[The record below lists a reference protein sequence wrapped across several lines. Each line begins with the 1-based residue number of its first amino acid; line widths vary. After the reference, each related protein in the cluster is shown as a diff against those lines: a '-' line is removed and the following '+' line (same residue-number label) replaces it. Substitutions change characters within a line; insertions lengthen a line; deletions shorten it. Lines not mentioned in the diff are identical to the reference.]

1 MTSLARWAAV
11 ARRELTSALRRPSYW
26 LLLGLLGLTAFGF
39 SQGNVTISSGEA
51 TAGGLR
57 SHVTSVAAQSMFQ
70 SVLIT
75 AMGVWFLAIGAGLVL
90 IRDAELRVGEMIHG
104 TRLTAREY
112 VWGSFAGALA
122 AFLVIWGLYL
132 GLSVGFNHVLATGAD
147 TPHIGPFVPGNYLYP
162 ALLLGLPQIVF
173 FAGLPL
179 FLGAW
184 TRRAIVVYAF
194 PVAVVVAVLGFL
206 ISWSPSWL
214 DPAVNRA
221 LMLVD
226 PSGFRWLNETF
237 LKVDRGVDFYNTAPL
252 PPDPGFLLSRIGLAG
267 IGLVAVEAA
276 ARNTARR
283 LVQGDTDSL
292 VIGFRRGGGEQA
304 RPAETP
310 QSPTAVGRTLRE
322 LGMRTVPPGFF
333 AAAHTIARIEVRELL
348 VRPWLYLFVPLIV
361 WQSISAS
368 LLALGPFDA
377 PLLVTSGAMA
387 ARQFNTLSLLVCIL
401 LLFYTVESLMKERT
415 QRLAEIYR
423 ATPVGTGAMLL
434 GKTVGNVVVA
444 GVILGA
450 ALVASWAI
458 ITVRHLL
465 GNPVGF
471 DLWPFAAAWGGV
483 MVPTFVFWTAL
494 VTAAFALFRNR
505 YAVYGIGLAIVIYT
519 VYRMTLA
526 GFQVE
531 GAALSWVTNWLAWNS
546 MVTWSDMGA
555 FSLYGWAL
563 ALNRLLY
570 LSLVPLLL
578 ALALMWFG
586 RQEFDATRTLH
597 RLRPR
602 ALLRSG
608 LRLLPFAVLPVF
620 LGSLL
625 FFGGRAGDQGPDAE
639 EAGKDYWRRNVATWT
654 DFRMPSVSHV
664 ELDVE
669 LDPSARTA
677 SVSGAYTFVNH
688 RDHAYPELPITA
700 RPSAPIAWTLDGE
713 PHEPDDRAGLFVFT
727 PERPLAPGDSLTVGY
742 RYDLQHPR
750 GLSARV
756 GGRGEFI
763 LDSGVVLTG
772 FSPTFVPVPGYLP
785 GIGVDADNRY
795 DRREYP
801 DDFFEG
807 ETEPLFGWGGTPLTT
822 KIRITV
828 PEEYTVNSVG
838 RLVSE
843 EVRDGRRTAVWE
855 SDHPVR
861 LFNIV
866 AGRYA
871 VKEGRGT
878 AIYYHPEHDYNVE
891 EMSAALDAAREHY
904 SEWFY
909 PFPWELLK
917 LSEFPAYAGLA
928 QGFPTNITFSE
939 GIGFLTKSDPRS
951 HAAFTVVAHEAA
963 HQWWGNI
970 LTPGRGPGGN
980 ILSEGMAHYAT
991 ILLHQEVHG
1000 DRHRIEFTKRIE
1012 DRYGDNRFVNSERPL
1027 VKTDGSRRGDPTVT
1041 YDKGGWVMWMLQQQM
1056 GRENLLAGLRAFI
1069 GAYQS
1074 GSDFPVIQ
1082 DMLAV
1087 LREFAPDPEAFDA
1100 FTAQWF
1106 FDVVVPEYR
1115 LSGVTK
1121 ERDGR
1126 GWVVRGTVEN
1136 AGTGR
1141 MTVEVAATANER
1153 WSDTG
1158 DAGSRTVVSPSYRDT
1173 RTSVEL
1179 DAGGSAGF
1187 ELAAGFDP
1195 ERVLVDPDALVL
1207 QLRREAAVFEFPE

>member
-11 ARRELTSALRRPSYW
+11 ARRELSSALRRPSYW
-26 LLLGLLGLTAFGF
+26 FLLGVLGLTAFGF

-57 SHVTSVAAQSMFQ
+57 SHITSAAAQSMYQ

-90 IRDAELRVGEMIHG
+90 IRDAELRVGEIVHG

-112 VWGSFAGALA
+112 VWGSFAGAVA
-122 AFLVIWGLYL
+122 AFGIIWGLNL
-132 GLSVGFNHVLATGAD
+132 GLSAGFNHVLATGAD
-147 TPHIGPFVPGNYLYP
+147 TPHIGPFVPGNYLIP
-162 ALLLGLPQIVF
+162 ALLFGLPQILF
-173 FAGLPL
+173 FAGVPF

-184 TRRAIVVYAF
+184 TRRPIVVFAF
-194 PVAVVVAVLGFL
+194 PVAMVLLILGFL
-206 ISWSPSWL
+206 VTWSPSWL
-214 DPAVNRA
+214 DPAINRA
-221 LMLVD
+221 LMLAD

-237 LKVDRGVDFYNTAPL
+237 LKLDRGVDFYNTAPL
-252 PPDPGFLLSRIGLAG
+252 PPDMGFLLSRIGLAG
-267 IGLVAVEAA
+267 IGLLAVEAA

-283 LVQGDTDSL
+283 LLEGDTDSV
-292 VIGFRRGGGEQA
+292 VIGFRRGGGETT
-304 RPAETP
+304 RPTGTP
-310 QSPTAVGRTLRE
+310 EPPATAGGTLRE

-333 AAAHTIARIEVRELL
+333 AAVHAIARTEVRELL

-361 WQSISAS
+361 WQSVSAS
-368 LLALGPFDA
+368 LLALGPFDS

-387 ARQFNTLSLLVCIL
+387 ASQFNTLSLLVCIL

-434 GKTVGNVVVA
+434 GKTVGNVAVA

-450 ALVASWAI
+450 ALIASWAI
-458 ITVRHLL
+458 ITARHLF

-483 MVPTFVFWTAL
+483 MVLTFVFWTAF

-505 YAVYGIGLAIVIYT
+505 YAVYGLGLAVVIYT
-519 VYRMTLA
+519 VYRMTVA
-526 GFQVE
+526 QFQVDE
-531 GAALSWVTNWLAWNS
+531 ALSWVTNWLAWNA
-546 MVTWSDMGA
+546 MAAWSDMGA
-555 FSLYGWAL
+555 FSLHGHAL
-563 ALNRLLY
+563 LLNRLLY

-578 ALALMWFG
+578 VLAVRWFG
-586 RQEFDATRTLH
+586 RQEFDATRILY

-608 LRLLPFAVLPVF
+608 LRLLPFAVPPAVLA
-620 LGSLL
+620 SML
-625 FFGGRAGDQGPDAE
+625 FFGGRAGYEGPDAD
-639 EAGKDYWRRNVATWT
+639 EAAKDYWRRNVATWT

-664 ELDVE
+664 DLDVDLE
-669 LDPSARTA
+669 PPVRTA

-700 RPSAPIAWTLDGE
+700 RPAAPIEWTLDGE
-713 PHEPDDRAGLFVFT
+713 PHEPDERAGLFVFT
-727 PERPLAPGDSLTVGY
+727 PEEPLAPGGSLTVGF

-750 GLSARV
+750 GLSTRV
-756 GGRGEFI
+756 GGRREFI
-763 LDSGVVLTG
+763 LDPGVVLTG

-785 GIGVDADNRY
+785 GIGVDRDNRY
-795 DRREYP
+795 DQREYP
-801 DDFFEG
+801 DDFYEG
-807 ETEPLFGWGGTPLTT
+807 ETEPALGWGGQPLTT
-822 KIRITV
+822 RIRITA
-828 PEEYTVNSVG
+828 PEEYTANSVG

-843 EVRDGRRTAVWE
+843 EVRDGRRTVVWE
-855 SDHPVR
+855 SDQPVR

-878 AIYYHPEHDYNVE
+878 AIYYHPEHDYNIE
-891 EMSAALDAAREHY
+891 EMSAALDAARVHY
-904 SEWFY
+904 SEWFH

-917 LSEFPAYAGLA
+917 LSEFPAYAGYA

-939 GIGFLTKSDPRS
+939 GIGFLTKSDPRA
-951 HAAFTVVAHEAA
+951 HAAFAIVAHEAA

-991 ILLHQEVHG
+991 ILLHEEVHG

-1012 DRYGDNRFVNSERPL
+1012 DSYGDARFVDSERPL
-1027 VKTDGSRRGDPTVT
+1027 VKTDGSRRGDATVT
-1041 YDKGGWVMWMLQQQM
+1041 YDKGGWVMWMLQQEM
-1056 GRENLLAGLRAFI
+1056 GRENILGGLRAFI
-1069 GAYQS
+1069 DAYHAS
-1074 GSDFPVIQ
+1074 SDFPVIQ

-1087 LREFAPDPEAFDA
+1087 LRDFAPDPEAFDA

-1106 FDVVVPEYR
+1106 FAVVVPEYR
-1115 LSGVTK
+1115 LTGVTK
-1121 ERDGR
+1121 ERAGR
-1126 GWVVRGTVEN
+1126 GWTVRGTVEN
-1136 AGTGR
+1136 PGTGR
-1141 MTVEVAATANER
+1141 MTVAVAATANER
-1153 WSDTG
+1153 WSDVG
-1158 DAGSRTVVSPSYRDT
+1158 NAGTRTVVSPSYRDART
-1173 RTSVEL
+1173 RVEL
-1179 DAGGSAGF
+1179 GASESAEF
-1187 ELAAGFDP
+1187 EIVTTFDP
-1195 ERVLVDPDALVL
+1195 ERVLVDPDVLVL
-1207 QLRREAAVFEFPE
+1207 QLRREAAVFDFPE

>member
-1 MTSLARWAAV
+1 M
-11 ARRELTSALRRPSYW
+11 
-26 LLLGLLGLTAFGF
+26 
-39 SQGNVTISSGEA
+39 
-51 TAGGLR
+51 
-57 SHVTSVAAQSMFQ
+57 
-70 SVLIT
+70 
-75 AMGVWFLAIGAGLVL
+75 
-90 IRDAELRVGEMIHG
+90 
-104 TRLTAREY
+104 
-112 VWGSFAGALA
+112 
-122 AFLVIWGLYL
+122 
-132 GLSVGFNHVLATGAD
+132 
-147 TPHIGPFVPGNYLYP
+147 
-162 ALLLGLPQIVF
+162 
-173 FAGLPL
+173 
-179 FLGAW
+179 
-184 TRRAIVVYAF
+184 
-194 PVAVVVAVLGFL
+194 
-206 ISWSPSWL
+206 
-214 DPAVNRA
+214 
-221 LMLVD
+221 
-226 PSGFRWLNETF
+226 
-237 LKVDRGVDFYNTAPL
+237 
-252 PPDPGFLLSRIGLAG
+252 
-267 IGLVAVEAA
+267 
-276 ARNTARR
+276 
-283 LVQGDTDSL
+283 
-292 VIGFRRGGGEQA
+292 
-304 RPAETP
+304 
-310 QSPTAVGRTLRE
+310 
-322 LGMRTVPPGFF
+322 
-333 AAAHTIARIEVRELL
+333 
-348 VRPWLYLFVPLIV
+348 RPWLYLFVPLIV
-361 WQSISAS
+361 WQSVSAS
-368 LLALGPFDA
+368 LFALGPFDA

-387 ARQFNTLSLLVCIL
+387 ARQFNTLSLLVCVL

-458 ITVRHLL
+458 ITGRHLL

-505 YAVYGIGLAIVIYT
+505 YAVYGLGLAIVIYT

-546 MVTWSDMGA
+546 MATWSDMGA
-555 FSLYGWAL
+555 FALHGGAL

-578 ALALMWFG
+578 VLAAMWFG
-586 RQEFDATRTLH
+586 RQEFDATRILH

-608 LRLLPFAVLPVF
+608 LRLLPFAVPPTILASV
-620 LGSLL
+620 L
-625 FFGGRAGDQGPDAE
+625 FFGGRAGYEGPDAK
-639 EAGKDYWRRNVATWT
+639 EADKDYWRRNVATWT

-664 ELDVE
+664 ELDVDLE
-669 LDPSARTA
+669 PRERSA
-677 SVSGAYTFVNH
+677 SVSGAYTFFNH
-688 RDHAYPELPITA
+688 RDDPYPLLPITA
-700 RPSAPIAWTLDGE
+700 WLWDPIEWTLDGE
-713 PHEPDDRAGLFVFT
+713 PYEPDDRSGLFVFT
-727 PERPLAPGDSLTVGY
+727 PEEPLAPGDSLTVGF
-742 RYDLQHPR
+742 RYDLEEPH
-750 GLSARV
+750 GMSTRV
-756 GGRGEFI
+756 GGRGQFI
-763 LDSGVVLTG
+763 LDSGIVLAG
-772 FSPTFVPVPGYLP
+772 FTPAPGY
-785 GIGVDADNRY
+785 IRSRGVDGENRY
-795 DRREYP
+795 DAREYP
-801 DDFFEG
+801 DDFYEG
-807 ETEPLFGWGGTPLTT
+807 ETEPIVGSGGKPFIT

-828 PEEYTVNSVG
+828 PEGYTANSVG
-838 RLVSE
+838 RLVSD
-843 EVRDGRRTAVWE
+843 EVRDGRRTVVWE

-871 VKEGRGT
+871 VEEGRGT
-878 AIYYHPEHDYNVE
+878 AIYYHPEHDYNIE

-904 SEWFY
+904 SEWFH

-917 LSEFPAYAGLA
+917 LSEFPAYATYA

-991 ILLHQEVHG
+991 ILLHQEVNG

-1012 DRYGDNRFVNSERPL
+1012 DSYGDARFVNSERPL
-1027 VKTDGSRRGDPTVT
+1027 VQTDGSRRGDGTVT
-1041 YDKGGWVMWMLQQQM
+1041 YDKGGWVMWMLQQEM

-1115 LSGVTK
+1115 LSGITK

-1126 GWVVRGTVEN
+1126 GWIVRGTVEN
-1136 AGTGR
+1136 AGTAR
-1141 MTVEVAATANER
+1141 MTVDVAATANER
-1153 WSDTG
+1153 WSDAG

-1173 RTSVEL
+1173 RTSVVL
-1179 DAGGSAGF
+1179 DAGGSAEF
-1187 ELAAGFDP
+1187 ELAAEFNP
-1195 ERVLVDPDALVL
+1195 ERVLVDPDVLVL
-1207 QLRREAAVFEFPE
+1207 QLRREAAVFDFPE

>member
-11 ARRELTSALRRPSYW
+11 ARRELSSALRRPSYW
-26 LLLGLLGLTAFGF
+26 LLLGVLGLVAFGF
-39 SQGNVTISSGEA
+39 SQGNVTIQSGEA

-57 SHVTSVAAQSMFQ
+57 SHITSVAAQSMFQ

-75 AMGVWFLAIGAGLVL
+75 AMGVWFLAIGTGLVL
-90 IRDAELRVGEMIHG
+90 IRDAELRVGELIHG

-112 VWGSFAGALA
+112 VWGSFAGAVA
-122 AFLVIWGLYL
+122 AFGVIWGLNL
-132 GLSVGFNHVLATGAD
+132 VLSIGFNHLLATGAD
-147 TPHIGPFVPGNYLYP
+147 TPHIGPFAPGNYLIP
-162 ALLLGLPQIVF
+162 ALLFGFPQIVF
-173 FAGLPL
+173 FAGVPFL
-179 FLGAW
+179 LGAW
-184 TRRAIVVYAF
+184 TRRPIVVFAF
-194 PVAVVVAVLGFL
+194 PVAMVLLILGFL
-206 ISWSPSWL
+206 VTWSPSWL
-214 DPAVNRA
+214 DPAINRA
-221 LMLVD
+221 LMLAD

-237 LKVDRGVDFYNTAPL
+237 LKLDRGVDFYNTAPL
-252 PPDPGFLLSRIGLAG
+252 PPDLGFLLSRIGLAG
-267 IGLVAVEAA
+267 IGLLAVEAT

-283 LVQGDTDSL
+283 LLEGDTDS
-292 VIGFRRGGGEQA
+292 VVTGFRRGEGGQA
-304 RPAETP
+304 RPAEP
-310 QSPTAVGRTLRE
+310 SGPPAAAGRTLRE

-333 AAAHTIARIEVRELL
+333 AAARAIARNEVRELL
-348 VRPWLYLFVPLIV
+348 VRPWLYLFVPLIL
-361 WQSISAS
+361 WQSINAS
-368 LLALGPFDA
+368 LLALGPFDS
-377 PLLVTSGAMA
+377 PLLVTPGAMA
-387 ARQFNTLSLLVCIL
+387 ASQFNTLSLLVCIL

-450 ALVASWAI
+450 ALIASWAI
-458 ITVRHLL
+458 ISGRHLL
-465 GNPVGF
+465 GDPVGF
-471 DLWPFAAAWGGV
+471 ELWPFAAAWGGV
-483 MVPTFVFWTAL
+483 MLPTFVFWTAF

-505 YAVYGIGLAIVIYT
+505 HAVYGLGLAIVIYS

-526 GFQVE
+526 GFGLQDE
-531 GAALSWVTNWLAWNS
+531 ALSWITNWLAWNS
-546 MVTWSDMGA
+546 MATWSDMGA
-555 FSLYGWAL
+555 FSLHGRAL
-563 ALNRLLY
+563 LLNRLLY
-570 LSLVPLLL
+570 LGLVPLLL
-578 ALALMWFG
+578 ALALTWFG
-586 RQEFDATRTLH
+586 RQEFDATRILH

-602 ALLRSG
+602 NLLRGG
-608 LRLLPFAVLPVF
+608 LRLLPFAVPPAALA
-620 LGSLL
+620 SLL
-625 FFGGRAGDQGPDAE
+625 FFGGRAGYEGPDAE
-639 EAGKDYWRRNVATWT
+639 EAAKDYWRRNVATWT

-664 ELDVE
+664 ELDVD
-669 LDPSARTA
+669 LDPPARAA

-700 RPSAPIAWTLDGE
+700 QVWTPIEWTLDGDAY
-713 PHEPDDRAGLFVFT
+713 EPDDRAGLLVFT
-727 PERPLAPGDSLTVGY
+727 PEEPLAPGNSLTVGF

-750 GLSARV
+750 GLSTRV
-756 GGRGEFI
+756 GGRREFI

-785 GIGVDADNRY
+785 GIGVDRDNRY
-795 DRREYP
+795 DQREYP
-801 DDFFEG
+801 DDFYEG
-807 ETEPLFGWGGTPLTT
+807 ETEPALGWGGSPMTT
-822 KIRITV
+822 QIRITV
-828 PEEYTVNSVG
+828 PEQYTANSVG
-838 RLVSE
+838 RLIGE
-843 EVRDGRRTAVWE
+843 EVRDGRRTVVWA

-909 PFPWELLK
+909 PFPWETLK

-939 GIGFLTKSDPRS
+939 GIGFLTKSDPRA
-951 HAAFTVVAHEAA
+951 HAAFAIVAHEAA
-963 HQWWGNI
+963 HMWWGNM

-980 ILSEGMAHYAT
+980 ILSEGMSHYAT

-1012 DRYGDNRFVNSERPL
+1012 DSYGDNRFVDSERAL
-1027 VKTDGSRRGDPTVT
+1027 VKTDDSRRGDPTVT
-1041 YDKGGWVMWMLQQQM
+1041 YDKGGWVMWMLQQEM
-1056 GRENLLAGLRAFI
+1056 GRENLLVGLRAFI
-1069 GAYQS
+1069 DAYQA

-1087 LREFAPDPEAFDA
+1087 LRDFAPDPEAFDA

-1121 ERDGR
+1121 QRAGP
-1126 GWVVRGTVEN
+1126 GWMVRGTVEN
-1136 AGTGR
+1136 AGTAR

-1153 WSDTG
+1153 WSDAG
-1158 DAGSRTVVSPSYRDT
+1158 DAGTRTVVSPSYRDN

-1179 DAGGSAGF
+1179 DAGGSAEF
-1187 ELAAGFDP
+1187 EIETGFDP
-1195 ERVLVDPDALVL
+1195 DRVLVDPDVLVL
-1207 QLRREAAVFEFPE
+1207 QLRREAAVFDFPE

>member
-1 MTSLARWAAV
+1 MTSFARWAAV
-11 ARRELTSALRRPSYW
+11 ARRELSSALRRPSYW
-26 LLLGLLGLTAFGF
+26 FLLAVLGLTAFGF
-39 SQGNVTISSGEA
+39 SQGNVTIQSGEA

-57 SHVTSVAAQSMFQ
+57 SHITSVTAQSMFQ

-90 IRDAELRVGEMIHG
+90 IRDAELRVGELIHG

-112 VWGSFAGALA
+112 VWGSFAGAVA
-122 AFLVIWGLYL
+122 AFGVIWSLYL
-132 GLSVGFNHVLATGAD
+132 GLSAGFNHVLATGAD
-147 TPHIGPFVPGNYLYP
+147 TPHVGPFVPGNYLIP
-162 ALLLGLPQIVF
+162 ALLFGLPQILF
-173 FAGLPL
+173 FAGVPFL
-179 FLGAW
+179 LGAW
-184 TRRAIVVYAF
+184 TRRPIVVFAF
-194 PVAVVVAVLGFL
+194 PVAMVLLILGFL
-206 ISWSPSWL
+206 VTWSPSWL
-214 DPAVNRA
+214 DPAINRA
-221 LMLVD
+221 LMLAD

-237 LKVDRGVDFYNTAPL
+237 LKLDRGVDFYNTAPL
-252 PPDPGFLLSRIGLAG
+252 PPDLGFLLSRIGLAG
-267 IGLVAVEAA
+267 IGLLAVEAA

-283 LVQGDTDSL
+283 LLAGDTDAV
-292 VIGFRRGGGEQA
+292 VIGFRRGGGEPA
-304 RPAETP
+304 RPAE
-310 QSPTAVGRTLRE
+310 SPEPPAAVGRTLRE

-333 AAAHTIARIEVRELL
+333 GAAHAIARTETRELL
-348 VRPWLYLFVPLIV
+348 VRPWLYLFVPLIL
-361 WQSISAS
+361 WQSVSAS
-368 LLALGPFDA
+368 LFALGPFDS

-387 ARQFNTLSLLVCIL
+387 ARQFNTLALLVCIL

-434 GKTVGNVVVA
+434 GKTVGNVAVA

-450 ALVASWAI
+450 ALIASWAI
-458 ITVRHLL
+458 ITGRHLL

-494 VTAAFALFRNR
+494 VTAAYALFRNR
-505 YAVYGIGLAIVIYT
+505 YAVYGLGLAIVIYT
-519 VYRMTLA
+519 VYRMTVA
-526 GFQVE
+526 EFQVDE
-531 GAALSWVTNWLAWNS
+531 ALSWVTNWLAWNS
-546 MVTWSDMGA
+546 MATWSDMGA
-555 FSLYGWAL
+555 FTLNGHPL
-563 ALNRLLY
+563 LLNRLLY

-578 ALALMWFG
+578 VLAVQWFG
-586 RQEFDATRTLH
+586 RQEFDATRILH

-608 LRLLPFAVLPVF
+608 LRLLPFAVPPAVLA
-620 LGSLL
+620 SAL
-625 FFGGRAGDQGPDAE
+625 FFGGRAGYEGPDAE
-639 EAGKDYWRRNVATWT
+639 EAAKDYWRRNVATWT

-669 LDPSARTA
+669 LEPSARAA

-700 RPSAPIAWTLDGE
+700 RPSAPIEWTLDGE
-713 PHEPDDRAGLFVFT
+713 SHEPDERAGLFVFT
-727 PERPLAPGDSLTVGY
+727 PEEPLAPGDSLTVGF

-750 GLSARV
+750 GLSTRV
-756 GGRGEFI
+756 GGRREFI

-785 GIGVDADNRY
+785 GIGVDRDNRY
-795 DRREYP
+795 DQREYP
-801 DDFFEG
+801 DDFYEG
-807 ETEPLFGWGGTPLTT
+807 ETEPALGWGGQPLTT
-822 KIRITV
+822 RIRITV
-828 PEEYTVNSVG
+828 PEQYTPNSVG
-838 RLVSE
+838 RLTSE
-843 EVRDGRRTAVWE
+843 EIRDGRRTVVWE

-871 VKEGRGT
+871 VAEGRGT

-891 EMSAALDAAREHY
+891 EMSSALDAAREHY
-904 SEWFY
+904 SEWFH
-909 PFPWELLK
+909 PFPWERLK
-917 LSEFPAYAGLA
+917 VSEFPAYAGYA

-939 GIGFLTKSDPRS
+939 GIGFLTKSDPRA
-951 HAAFTVVAHEAA
+951 HAAFAIVAHEAA

-1012 DRYGDNRFVNSERPL
+1012 DSYGDARFVDSERPL
-1027 VKTDGSRRGDPTVT
+1027 VKTDGSRRGDATVT
-1041 YDKGGWVMWMLQQQM
+1041 YDKGGWVMWMLQQEM

-1069 GAYQS
+1069 DAYHA

-1106 FDVVVPEYR
+1106 FDVVAPEYR
-1115 LSGVTK
+1115 LSRVTK
-1121 ERDGR
+1121 ERAGP
-1126 GWVVRGTVEN
+1126 GWIVRGTVEN

-1141 MTVEVAATANER
+1141 MTIDVTAAANER
-1153 WSDTG
+1153 WSDAG
-1158 DAGSRTVVSPSYRDT
+1158 DAGTRTVASPSYRDAT
-1173 RTSVEL
+1173 TSVEL
-1179 DAGGSAGF
+1179 DAGESAAF
-1187 ELAAGFDP
+1187 EIVTTFDP
-1195 ERVLVDPDALVL
+1195 DRMLVDPDVLVL
-1207 QLRREAAVFEFPE
+1207 QLRREAAVFEFPQ